1 MIARFLVTCAAIVV
15 AELLVP
21 GIDVRWGKDPVTGI
35 ITLTIIGAIFTVVN
49 SWVRP
54 LLRLVALPLNLLTL
68 GLFSFVVNAGLILL
82 VAAVADL
89 VVPGSGKPPL
99 TLGGFPPTIDADALV
114 AALLASVAIGA
125 ASTAIGILSPRT

>member
-35 ITLTIIGAIFTVVN
+35 VTLTIIGAIFTVVN
-49 SWVRP
+49 GWVRP

-89 VVPGSGKPPL
+89 LVPGKPPL
-99 TLGGFPPTIDADALV
+99 MLGGFPPTIDADALV